1 MFSIPF
7 GQPEQFCDGVSR
19 RGFLKIGA
27 MGVGGLTLADLLRLE
42 ADAGIGNSTKAVLN
56 IHLGG
61 GPSHQDMFDLKPQA
75 PVEYRGE
82 FNPIATNVPGMA
94 ICEWFPKLAKMAD
107 KFAVVRSLI
116 GSNAGHSNFQTHTG
130 FNKKSLTNVG
140 GRPSIGAVVSKLHGP
155 SGSGAPPWVSYNQGP
170 AGFLGP
176 TYKPYEPGR
185 GGSSLRLANNL
196 TSDRLNDRTSLLSSI
211 DKLRRDADS
220 TGQMA
225 ALDSYTERA
234 VSIVTSGTVADALDL
249 KLEDKAIREQYGKV
263 NESLLRARRLIQAG
277 VRVVTMNGAWGNWD
291 THGDNFVRLK
301 QNLPKMDAGLS
312 TLLNDLDRLGMSD
325 DVSIVVWGEFGR
337 TPRVNKKA
345 GRDHWPRVSFAFLAG
360 GGMRTGQV
368 IGSTDR
374 TGGYAADRP
383 VHYQEVHATL
393 YHLLGINT
401 ETTTIQDHNGRP
413 QYLLDHRS
421 PISELI

>member
-1 MFSIPF
+1 M
-7 GQPEQFCDGVSR
+7 
-19 RGFLKIGA
+19 
-27 MGVGGLTLADLLRLE
+27 
-42 ADAGIGNSTKAVLN
+42 
-56 IHLGG
+56 
-61 GPSHQDMFDLKPQA
+61 
-75 PVEYRGE
+75 
-82 FNPIATNVPGMA
+82 
-94 ICEWFPKLAKMAD
+94 
-107 KFAVVRSLI
+107 
-116 GSNAGHSNFQTHTG
+116 
-130 FNKKSLTNVG
+130 
-140 GRPSIGAVVSKLHGP
+140 
-155 SGSGAPPWVSYNQGP
+155 
-170 AGFLGP
+170 
-176 TYKPYEPGR
+176 
-185 GGSSLRLANNL
+185 
-196 TSDRLNDRTSLLSSI
+196 NDRTSLLSSI

-413 QYLLDHRS
+413 QYLLDESS
-421 PISELI
+421 PLSALI

>member
-155 SGSGAPPWVSYNQGP
+155 SGSGAPPWVSYNSGP
-170 AGFLGP
+170 EGVLGP
-176 TYKPYEPGR
+176 T
-185 GGSSLRLANNL
+185 
-196 TSDRLNDRTSLLSSI
+196 
-211 DKLRRDADS
+211 
-220 TGQMA
+220 
-225 ALDSYTERA
+225 
-234 VSIVTSGTVADALDL
+234 
-249 KLEDKAIREQYGKV
+249 
-263 NESLLRARRLIQAG
+263 
-277 VRVVTMNGAWGNWD
+277 
-291 THGDNFVRLK
+291 
-301 QNLPKMDAGLS
+301 
-312 TLLNDLDRLGMSD
+312 
-325 DVSIVVWGEFGR
+325 
-337 TPRVNKKA
+337 
-345 GRDHWPRVSFAFLAG
+345 
-360 GGMRTGQV
+360 
-368 IGSTDR
+368 
-374 TGGYAADRP
+374 
-383 VHYQEVHATL
+383 
-393 YHLLGINT
+393 
-401 ETTTIQDHNGRP
+401 
-413 QYLLDHRS
+413 
-421 PISELI
+421 